1 MPGTRHPTLRLV
13 PPVAPTVRASD
24 APTPGHAAFTAVNGR
39 RPYKRVARAEAQRR
53 TRATLLEVAME
64 EFTRGQWE
72 EVSLQE
78 LASRARVPT
87 QALLR
92 HFGSKEGLL
101 RQAMESTT
109 AEMYTQRWSAV
120 PGDIEGAV
128 EDVLDHYEERGER
141 SLHVGA
147 WLQTG
152 SPLLANISQMARQ
165 MHYDWVEHAFGP
177 QLARRHGDERMRCRA
192 ALITLC
198 DVHTWWLLA
207 RDLGFE
213 HAAVK
218 ATLVTAIERLLAGEP
233 LGLSR

>member
-1 MPGTRHPTLRLV
+1 MGGG
-13 PPVAPTVRASD
+13 VAAGAGEQGAGPHT
-24 APTPGHAAFTAVNGR
+24 
-39 RPYKRVARAEAQRR
+39 
-53 TRATLLEVAME
+53 
-64 EFTRGQWE
+64 
-72 EVSLQE
+72 
-78 LASRARVPT
+78 
-87 QALLR
+87 ALLR
-92 HFGSKEGLL
+92 HFGSKKGLL
-101 RQAMESTT
+101 RQAMESTA

-165 MHYDWVEHAFGP
+165 MNYDWVEHAFGP
-177 QLARRHGDERMRCRA
+177 QLARRHGDERRRCRA
-192 ALITLC
+192 VLITLC

-207 RDLGFE
+207 RDRAFE

-218 ATLVTAIERLLAGEP
+218 ATLLTATRASACGRAFGPVSVGQGGVHQLFTT
-233 LGLSR
+233 